1 MPVFDDSMTP
11 FDPLDEFSL
20 QERHVVDDT
29 MRVTYE
35 DPCQREERQ
44 KLMKLLKG
52 AGKGKGGKGVGGV
65 DGGEKGVVVRRSSR
79 IAGF

>member
-35 DPCQREERQ
+35 DPCQREERR
-44 KLMKLLKG
+44 KLMSLLKG
-52 AGKGKGGKGVGGV
+52 AGKGKGGVDGADKGVM
-65 DGGEKGVVVRRSSR
+65 VRRSSR